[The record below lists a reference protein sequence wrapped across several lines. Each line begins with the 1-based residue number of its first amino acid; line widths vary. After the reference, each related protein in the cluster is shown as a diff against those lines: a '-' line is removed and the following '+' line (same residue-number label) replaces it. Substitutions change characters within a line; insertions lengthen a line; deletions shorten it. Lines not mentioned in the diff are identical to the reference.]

1 VYPEATPRRS
11 AATARLDGAGR
22 GLGGAG
28 GREGSMGRTFAGAE
42 RVGCC
47 CGVVAV
53 LSLATKRDT
62 RLSRGADLTFYARAQ
77 GAMFSPDPVY
87 IVPKNE
93 S

>member
-42 RVGCC
+42 SRLLLWCC
-47 CGVVAV
+47 RCVVAGNKARHQAV
-53 LSLATKRDT
+53 T
-62 RLSRGADLTFYARAQ
+62 RGGSDFLCARAR
-77 GAMFSPDPVY
+77 GNVLT
-87 IVPKNE
+87 
-93 S
+93 